1 VVPLYF
7 TAFFGNTALSEVD
20 RARAYEWREW
30 MVKQTVGRARLES
43 QGGVPTVNRM
53 LQIGK
58 GILSFAVE
66 LGYLRD
72 NPLEHVRALPYR
84 QEKRKRLFAPTPEQ
98 VETIRSVISN
108 SRKGEQYLV
117 RLRDRALVSLMA
129 YDGLRPSEVLGAHWW
144 QAIDDAGLVRFH
156 FIIDKSK
163 TPAGEDREVE
173 LWEPVRRE
181 LGELYLAIGRPD
193 LGSLMFPGVRG
204 AVVSRRNWA
213 RDSWLPALAGARL
226 VEGCEGL
233 PHFGAHKLRA
243 TCASMLGYALTP
255 KHVMLDFLGHE
266 QETTTIKHYLRA
278 FRDAKARAREG
289 IAVEEQ
295 ILQARSLFE
304 PDVADRLANAG

>member
-1 VVPLYF
+1 LIVFLPTKATLVMTLFRPGPRKWKLWI
-7 TAFFGNTALSEVD
+7 GRPIGD
-20 RARAYEWREW
+20 RD
-30 MVKQTVGRARLES
+30 QVGA
-43 QGGVPTVNRM
+43 
-53 LQIGK
+53 
-58 GILSFAVE
+58 
-66 LGYLRD
+66 
-72 NPLEHVRALPYR
+72 
-84 QEKRKRLFAPTPEQ
+84 
-98 VETIRSVISN
+98 
-108 SRKGEQYLV
+108 
-117 RLRDRALVSLMA
+117 
-129 YDGLRPSEVLGAHWW
+129 GA
-144 QAIDDAGLVRFH
+144 
-156 FIIDKSK
+156 
-163 TPAGEDREVE
+163 AGEDREVE

-226 VEGCEGL
+226 VEGYEDL

-304 PDVADRLANAG
+304 PDAADHLANAG